1 VHRLLIPVVDTWFGI
16 ATTTSQCIKLH
27 EDSPTELA
35 YGRSMPEDCS
45 WDDRENPITYHPCTL
60 TTEENVVALNSADGD
75 VFGYEGLR
83 TYFGI
88 SGENQVLRYQ
98 DDKFGGI
105 YMVTDK
111 ALSSGADIQARTLG
125 VVTECTDM
133 TNSPE
138 CDSGDGDAENLWISF
153 QCTAAFKANY
163 TWTGALGTTDEPSS
177 PQAADTTNPSYPPS
191 IGALFFKDENLTQ
204 RVGLEWIEGAPTMGY
219 SPLSPFYF
227 GTWAANY
234 PNYGYHWILKCKTTI
249 LDFEYTWTNGSIE
262 GISVPRI
269 ADAGIGGAIYTPF
282 AAGLAQVPLNNIAEL
297 LGTTY
302 ATYYNDSTDSPSD
315 AQLAQFAQAF
325 GDQFSKAS
333 LSLAS
338 SMMQPLGNV
347 VEKVRIPIQLARVPV
362 VPLYLLLSLKL
373 FYVFAT
379 LTLAVAIMSLT
390 RLYDANLIK
399 DKLSVEGLVAACF
412 DPNQP
417 KTTAEEAVKNSIEGK
432 TLATG
437 VEEPQPTKVG
447 VVSDGKGGWEYAT
460 MIGGALM
467 GFSALVKP
475 WVEPVAAHYI

>member
-1 VHRLLIPVVDTWFGI
+1 LIPAVDTWFGI

-35 YGRSMPEDCS
+35 YGRDMPKDCS
-45 WDDRENPITYHPCTL
+45 WDNPITYQPCTL
-60 TTEENVVALNSADGD
+60 TTEEGVVALNNVDDD
-75 VFGYEGLR
+75 VFGYDGLR

-88 SGENQVLRYQ
+88 SNKSQVLRYQ
-98 DDKFGGI
+98 DDEFGGI

-111 ALSSGADIQARTLG
+111 ALSSRTDIQARTLG
-125 VVTECTDM
+125 VATECTDI
-133 TNSPE
+133 TKSPE
-138 CDSGDGDAENLWISF
+138 CNSGDGFAMDLWISF

-177 PQAADTTNPSYPPS
+177 PQAANTSNPSYPPS
-191 IGALFFKDENLTQ
+191 IGVLFFKDENLTQ
-204 RVGLEWIEGAPTMGY
+204 RVGLEWIKDVPTMGY

-227 GTWAANY
+227 GAWAVNY

-249 LDFEYTWTNGSIE
+249 LEFEYTWTNGSIK

-269 ADAGIGGAIYTPF
+269 ADAGIGGAIYAPF
-282 AAGLAQVPLNNIAEL
+282 AAGLAQVPLNSIAEL

-302 ATYYNDSTDSPSD
+302 ATNYDNTDSISN
-315 AQLAQFAQAF
+315 AQFAQAF

-338 SMMQPLGNV
+338 SMMQPLGNI
-347 VEKVRIPIQLARVPV
+347 VEKVRIPVQLARVPL

-379 LTLAVAIMSLT
+379 ITLAVAVMSLT
-390 RLYDANLIK
+390 KLYDANLVK

-417 KTTAEEAVKNSIEGK
+417 KATAEEAVKNSIGGK
-432 TLATG
+432 TPATG

-447 VVSDGKGGWEYAT
+447 VVNDGKGGWEYAAMT
-460 MIGGALM
+460 GGVLM
-467 GFSALVKP
+467 GFSALVMP
-475 WVEPVAAHYI
+475 WVEPVAAQYI